1 MILFIVALKGENK
14 MKKFL
19 SSIYSM
25 KKKSIMLIVYFI
37 LCFFAVL
44 VVISFGN
51 YLELR
56 WSPRGRA
63 LFKSVGKK
71 VINITQDFPSIN
83 NEGKLINGPPK
94 ILLGNLEN
102 ISIKYEFL
110 GVVLRF
116 KMNNE
121 KQDTINNNPFLMLG
135 SVDGAL
141 EASEANL
148 LQPVEQSIDGKSN
161 ISDAYFGLLIVWL
174 ILYLSY
180 KLKNYFEKFPV

>member
-1 MILFIVALKGENK
+1 

-19 SSIYSM
+19 TSIYSM
-25 KKKSIMLIVYFI
+25 KKKSITLIVYFI

-44 VVISFGN
+44 AVISFGD

-63 LFKSVGKK
+63 LFNSIGKK
-71 VINITQDFPSIN
+71 VVYITQDFPSIN
-83 NEGKLINGPPK
+83 NEGKLINGPPI

-102 ISIKYEFL
+102 ISIKYELL
-110 GVVLRF
+110 GAVIRF
-116 KMNNE
+116 KMNSE
-121 KQDTINNNPFLMLG
+121 KQDTINKNPFLKLG

-148 LQPVEQSIDGKSN
+148 LQPVEQSINGKSN
-161 ISDAYFGLLIVWL
+161 ISEVYFGLLIVWL

-180 KLKNYFEKFPV
+180 KLKNYIDKA